1 MGHIAEPA
9 GAVVIGCK
17 VLPIFNE
24 HGIVEGAVKK
34 MVHRIDGKKAV
45 ARVKE
50 LLKLAAQARPHGAT
64 FSGKKW
70 KKVLSFHARDGAAA
84 AKGGRHQEKKQ
95 QQEASDEMSCSSSK
109 LSFKWDAGSCSSASS
124 VAYSPLSLMSAPAKA
139 SEQTPSR
146 KDYYASRLSS
156 MSQQSMLCGGSPKSM
171 KNMEGEEVEE
181 DACSCRM
188 GQWITT
194 DSDSNQGVNA
204 GALIQARRRR
214 SSAM

>member
-24 HGIVEGAVKK
+24 HGMVEGVMKK

-50 LLKLAAQARPHGAT
+50 ILKLAAQARPHGAT
-64 FSGKKW
+64 VSGKKW

-84 AKGGRHQEKKQ
+84 AKGGRQQQQKQ
-95 QQEASDEMSCSSSK
+95 QKQEAGDEMSCSSSK
-109 LSFKWDAGSCSSASS
+109 LSFKWDVGSCSSASS

-139 SEQTPSR
+139 SEQTLMTPSR
-146 KDYYASRLSS
+146 KDYYMSRLSS
-156 MSQQSMLCGGSPKSM
+156 MSQQSMLGGGGGSSKSM
-171 KNMEGEEVEE
+171 KNMEGEEEE
-181 DACSCRM
+181 ACSCRM

-194 DSDSNQGVNA
+194 DSDCKSCLHYSFV
-204 GALIQARRRR
+204 LL
-214 SSAM
+214 SK

>member
-9 GAVVIGCK
+9 GPVVIGCK

-24 HGIVEGAVKK
+24 HGIVEGAMKK
-34 MVHRIDGKKAV
+34 MVHKIDGKKAV

-64 FSGKKW
+64 VSGKKW
-70 KKVLSFHARDGAAA
+70 KKVLSFHARDSAAAATA
-84 AKGGRHQEKKQ
+84 AKGGCKQ
-95 QQEASDEMSCSSSK
+95 KQKQQEASDEMSCSSSK
-109 LSFKWDAGSCSSASS
+109 LSFKWDVGSCSSASS

-146 KDYYASRLSS
+146 KDYYMSRLSS
-156 MSQQSMLCGGSPKSM
+156 MSQQSMLCSGGGGSSSPKSM
-171 KNMEGEEVEE
+171 KNMDGEEEE
-181 DACSCRM
+181 EEEGSCRI

-194 DSDSNQGVNA
+194 DSDFVV
-204 GALIQARRRR
+204 LEL
-214 SSAM
+214 

>member
-1 MGHIAEPA
+1 MGHISEPA

-24 HGIVEGAVKK
+24 HGIVEGAMKK
-34 MVHRIDGKKAV
+34 IVHKIDGKKAV

-64 FSGKKW
+64 VSGKKW

-84 AKGGRHQEKKQ
+84 ATAAKGGRQQKQKQQ

-109 LSFKWDAGSCSSASS
+109 LSFKWDVGSCSSASS
-124 VAYSPLSLMSAPAKA
+124 VAYSPLSFMSAPAKV

-146 KDYYASRLSS
+146 KDYYMSRLSS
-156 MSQQSMLCGGSPKSM
+156 MGQQSMLCGGGSPKSM
-171 KNMEGEEVEE
+171 KNMEGEDEE
-181 DACSCRM
+181 ATCSCRM

-194 DSDSNQGVNA
+194 DSDFVV
-204 GALIQARRRR
+204 LEL
-214 SSAM
+214 